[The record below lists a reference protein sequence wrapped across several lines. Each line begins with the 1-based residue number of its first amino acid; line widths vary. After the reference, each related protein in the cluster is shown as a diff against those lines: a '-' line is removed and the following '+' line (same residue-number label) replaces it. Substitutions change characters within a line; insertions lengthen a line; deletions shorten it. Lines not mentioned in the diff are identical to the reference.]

1 MNTPVKKTNQVSD
14 SKIDSLDD
22 ESTAEV
28 DSAKPSTTEDIHVV
42 QTSDDQ
48 MSGKRVKVMLHASQG
63 DGGSDAV
70 FAAVNGF
77 AYQIPR
83 GKPVSMPE
91 ELLDVLKN
99 AVQTNYNTGALGSS
113 IAQEIPRFAFNTL

>member
-1 MNTPVKKTNQVSD
+1 MNATVKKTQVSD
-14 SKIDSLDD
+14 TKIDSLDD
-22 ESTAEV
+22 EATAVV
-28 DSAKPSTTEDIHVV
+28 DRGVLITPEAIHVV

-48 MSGKRVKVMLHASQG
+48 MSGKRVNVMMHASQG

-70 FAAVNGF
+70 FVAVNGF

-83 GKPVSMPE
+83 GKPVSIPE
-91 ELLDVLKN
+91 EVLDVLKN